1 VPNVIAWPFYFLG
14 PKFTGNQLIFNAPA
28 SSFSYLEP
36 FWINEVRVLDTARA
50 QTNCLFAALGGTGMC
65 GNRHAELACGRG
77 QYLISSSNQ
86 VTRAGS
92 SPAMK

>member
-28 SSFSYLEP
+28 SSFSHLEP

-50 QTNCLFAALGGTGMC
+50 KTNCLFAASAAPVCAATGMPSWRAAEV
-65 GNRHAELACGRG
+65 NTSSRHR
-77 QYLISSSNQ
+77 
-86 VTRAGS
+86 TR
-92 SPAMK
+92 